1 MNINRIK
8 KNIKKVEEIVE
19 NIDAQDII
27 NRMEID
33 KENSIEELEQR
44 LEELYRTQ
52 QARLDAGADDLDIR
66 EEIAEVEEEIKE
78 LQDETMEENSIKNE
92 RRSIKEDI
100 ERLKLCSTNQCNIC
114 GRYEKEEC
122 MLERNR
128 CEQHILSEYKRVLKE
143 NEELKIIKSAIQT
156 LQINSLEEEKYI
168 VISKDSFLDGS
179 YKHLL
184 DDYIPKQRVK
194 DIIDRIDYDIKKT
207 KEIIS
212 KNTNI
217 YASYRKN
224 DYQIVRLK
232 AMNTKSLDIKKRLQE
247 LLESEE

>member
-19 NIDAQDII
+19 NIDIQDII

-33 KENSIEELEQR
+33 KENSIEKDIHLLESYAGMTHKMTDNQGR
-44 LEELYRTQ
+44 PKLD
-52 QARLDAGADDLDIR
+52 QA
-66 EEIAEVEEEIKE
+66 
-78 LQDETMEENSIKNE
+78 
-92 RRSIKEDI
+92 I
-100 ERLKLCSTNQCNIC
+100 E
-114 GRYEKEEC
+114 
-122 MLERNR
+122 
-128 CEQHILSEYKRVLKE
+128 HILSAYQEVLKE

-168 VISKDSFLDGS
+168 VISKGSFLDGS

-184 DDYIPKQRVK
+184 DDYIPIQKIK
-194 DIIDRIDYDIKKT
+194 NIIDRINYDIEKT

-217 YASYRKN
+217 NASYRKN
-224 DYQIVRLK
+224 DYQIVRLR

-247 LLESEE
+247 LLKSEEINERKRI

>member
-1 MNINRIK
+1 M
-8 KNIKKVEEIVE
+8 
-19 NIDAQDII
+19 
-27 NRMEID
+27 
-33 KENSIEELEQR
+33 
-44 LEELYRTQ
+44 T
-52 QARLDAGADDLDIR
+52 
-66 EEIAEVEEEIKE
+66 EEEKRKYEAFQYWIQTNTEKGVTTIPDTLCLFVVNLINK
-78 LQDETMEENSIKNE
+78 LQ
-92 RRSIKEDI
+92 
-100 ERLKLCSTNQCNIC
+100 
-114 GRYEKEEC
+114 
-122 MLERNR
+122 
-128 CEQHILSEYKRVLKE
+128 KE

-168 VISKDSFLDGS
+168 VISKGSFLDGS

-224 DYQIVRLK
+224 DYQIVRLR

>member
-1 MNINRIK
+1 M
-8 KNIKKVEEIVE
+8 
-19 NIDAQDII
+19 
-27 NRMEID
+27 
-33 KENSIEELEQR
+33 KENSIERDIHLLESYAGMTHKMTDNQGR
-44 LEELYRTQ
+44 PKLD
-52 QARLDAGADDLDIR
+52 QA
-66 EEIAEVEEEIKE
+66 
-78 LQDETMEENSIKNE
+78 
-92 RRSIKEDI
+92 I
-100 ERLKLCSTNQCNIC
+100 E
-114 GRYEKEEC
+114 
-122 MLERNR
+122 
-128 CEQHILSEYKRVLKE
+128 HILSDYKRVLKE

-168 VISKDSFLDGS
+168 VISKGSFLDGS